1 MKKEKKISLLKECA
15 DSKKIARVYSNYDS
29 NYYYFYPNEVSD
41 KYLLAQEE
49 NDFQLDGFH
58 IRKISQIT
66 KVEIKDDLCSEINVW
81 NGVVNQIHNPNIDIS
96 SWHSIFTAL
105 QNMNRFIIIEDE
117 INEQFAIGRIVK
129 VCKHHLVFDHFD
141 DKKAYYSFLSN
152 AKYNPKRCEQSFL
165 YALDFML
172 KQHEWITPEEANR
185 VNSVVY
191 EILRNINYL

>member
-1 MKKEKKISLLKECA
+1 MKKEKKISILKECA
-15 DSKKIARVYSNYDS
+15 DSKKLARVYFSYNP
-29 NYYYFYPNEVSD
+29 NYYYFYPNEVAD
-41 KYLLAQEE
+41 GYLLAQEE

-117 INEQFAIGRIVK
+117 INEQFAIGRIMK

-141 DKKAYYSFLSN
+141 ADGIWQEESLIIPYSSITHVSWNTRYADNWEGFLAS
-152 AKYNPKRCEQSFL
+152 RTQ
-165 YALDFML
+165 
-172 KQHEWITPEEANR
+172 
-185 VNSVVY
+185 
-191 EILRNINYL
+191 